1 MQTGSV
7 EIGGESREIA
17 RRKLREAIAIY
28 GRSAFQE
35 PRRCEAILR
44 DCCPAAPRE
53 VFLLVSAL
61 RENIAEELIRSDGT
75 LPESALTAR
84 LTRRLSEHLGLS
96 DDSARWAVDSWR
108 YGLEGNPGLQ
118 AATDGASFALPSGYI
133 PAAIEMGAPT
143 LSFPWLGTCLIAL
156 ASVFLMLA
164 AVLVVTFLHF
174 WRTWQGGLVECA
186 ALSVALALAALGGML
201 AERAFAQMRPP
212 DRRAL
217 DAHKATYALLPE
229 ALILCLLPLATAAI
243 PVIWVMGWCLQ
254 WHAVGLPHHALF
266 HVIRSLESLAIA
278 IFLYYWARSAS
289 RIQVRVAGS
298 FTGRR

>member
-1 MQTGSV
+1 MHTGSAG
-7 EIGGESREIA
+7 IGIESREFA
-17 RRKLREAIAIY
+17 RQKLREAIAIY
-28 GRSAFQE
+28 GHSAFQE

-44 DCCPAAPRE
+44 DCCPAASRE

-61 RENIAEELIRSDGT
+61 RENVAEELIRHDGT
-75 LPESALTAR
+75 MPESALTAH

-96 DDSARWAVDSWR
+96 EDSARWAVDSWR

-118 AATDGASFALPSGYI
+118 AGTDGASFALPSGYI
-133 PAAIEMGAPT
+133 PAGLEMGGQT
-143 LSFPWLGTCLIAL
+143 VNFPWLGTCFIAL

-164 AVLVVTFLHF
+164 AMLVVTFLHF
-174 WRTWQGGLVECA
+174 WRTWKGALMECA
-186 ALSVALALAALGGML
+186 ALSVALALAGLGGTL

-217 DAHKATYALLPE
+217 DPHKAAYSLLPE
-229 ALILCLLPLATAAI
+229 ALILWLLPLGTGAV
-243 PVIWVMGWCLQ
+243 PVMWVMEWWLQ

-278 IFLYYWARSAS
+278 IFLYYWARSVG